1 MRLLPS
7 IVVGASL
14 VGIAA
19 MNQPRAQTGLANSI
33 LVQHRSAVVQLQ
45 VQGKINNE
53 RNAENGTGFLLS
65 TAQGPR
71 IITAGHVVGA
81 DDRWD
86 SIDDRLIYY
95 RVAMLG
101 SSLTL
106 DPVTDAK
113 VDLPQLD
120 MAEVYLDPFQAS
132 TLQIATASAK
142 LGEQLT
148 VLSWRGWGS
157 PTTRVTAQSA
167 QVLQSDNDRL
177 VLSGS
182 YVRSDSGSPVL
193 NGDGQLVGMLI
204 EATSLPSSGT
214 QGLALPVAKLMPALS
229 EAMAS
234 PVGKTPVL
242 ALADI
247 PDRPEWG
254 WMPGSQ
260 QKSAQLPER
269 AGCIFLGKRSA
280 SIPGR
285 PSDMPFG
292 ASLIGSLRDKQTRDG
307 LVGEHLQ
314 VRTELNLRSRCP
326 TVVDDIV
333 YYGAV
338 TAHLQPLD
346 TVIPT
351 KISALNYLDD
361 VFYWAEASAIATS
374 KQSPSTK

>member
-1 MRLLPS
+1 MRLLAS

-14 VGIAA
+14 VGLAT
-19 MNQPRAQTGLANSI
+19 MKQPLAQTSLANSI
-33 LVQHRSAVVQLQ
+33 LVQHHSAVVQLQ
-45 VQGKINNE
+45 VQGKINNAS
-53 RNAENGTGFLLS
+53 NVENGTGFLLS

-71 IITAGHVVGA
+71 IITAGHVVGP

-86 SIDDRLIYY
+86 SLDDRLIYY
-95 RVAMLG
+95 RVSMLG

-106 DPVTDAK
+106 EPVTDAK

-120 MAEVYLDPFQAS
+120 MAQVYLDPFQAP
-132 TLQIATASAK
+132 TLQIAAAPAK
-142 LGEQLT
+142 LGEQLI

-157 PTTRVTAQSA
+157 LTTRPTAQNA

-214 QGLALPVAKLMPALS
+214 QGLALPVAELMPSLS
-229 EAMAS
+229 QAIAS
-234 PVGKTPVL
+234 PIGKTPVL
-242 ALADI
+242 ALADLAKQS
-247 PDRPEWG
+247 EWG
-254 WMPGSQ
+254 WMPGPQS
-260 QKSAQLPER
+260 KSAQLPEKE
-269 AGCIFLGKRSA
+269 GCVFLGKRSA
-280 SIPGR
+280 SASAAL
-285 PSDMPFG
+285 SDMPFG
-292 ASLIGSLRDKQTRDG
+292 ASLIGSLRNNEARDR
-307 LVGEHLQ
+307 LVGQRLQ
-314 VRTELNLRSRCP
+314 VRTEVNLRSRCP
-326 TVVDDIV
+326 TVMDGIA

-338 TAHLQPLD
+338 TAHLEPLD

-351 KISALNYLDD
+351 KIAALNYLDD

-374 KQSPSTK
+374 KQSSPAK